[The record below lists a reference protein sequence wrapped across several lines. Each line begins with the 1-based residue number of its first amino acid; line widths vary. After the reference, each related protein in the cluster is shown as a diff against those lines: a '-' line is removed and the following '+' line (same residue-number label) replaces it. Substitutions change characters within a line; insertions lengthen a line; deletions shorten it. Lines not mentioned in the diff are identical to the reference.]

1 MLQSGEPGENG
12 LTLGDIGML
21 GVSEKFGESGVGSAE
36 KLDPV
41 AVGVAEVRAG
51 V

>member
-1 MLQSGEPGENG
+1 
-12 LTLGDIGML
+12 ML
-21 GVSEKFGESGVGSAE
+21 GVGGKFGESGVGSAE

-41 AVGVAEVRAG
+41 GVGAAEAEDG